1 MDSVEF
7 CLIATNQHCRDGG
20 LQVVLE
26 QFVVYTLVHQSA
38 LPFTKDLGLNK
49 CLS

>member
-7 CLIATNQHCRDGG
+7 CRIATNQHCRDGG
-20 LQVVLE
+20 LQVAIE
-26 QFVVYTLVHQSA
+26 QFVVYTLAHQSA
-38 LPFTKDLGLNK
+38 VPFIKDLGFNK